1 MLIETPDTT
10 AQASVDSAAPT
21 AATATAAVTAATKVK
36 ATSASPCRIPGEK
49 ERPNCAPVSGTL
61 ASSRDKVKRRRR

>member
-21 AATATAAVTAATKVK
+21 AATAAVTAATKVK